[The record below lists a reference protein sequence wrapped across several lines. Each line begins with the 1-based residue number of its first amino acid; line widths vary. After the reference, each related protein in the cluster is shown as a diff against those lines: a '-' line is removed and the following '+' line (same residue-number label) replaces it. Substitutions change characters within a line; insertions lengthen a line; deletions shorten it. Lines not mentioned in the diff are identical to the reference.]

1 MSFTIYARM
10 KKPGRRM
17 SKDLPPVPFVLDE
30 RPKTVRELLLRQNL
44 LQYRQMGRPPLG
56 LTELGVRDYNA
67 RKDEGQLLPFLT
79 REEIAG
85 QAVRGKIAFGAHSG
99 EKADLNKAAENTV
112 QCFLDGI
119 YRVFAGEEELA
130 GLEDEIPWKDGLVF
144 TFIRLTMLSG

>member
-30 RPKTVRELLLRQNL
+30 RPKTVRELL
-44 LQYRQMGRPPLG
+44 LG

-85 QAVRGKIAFGAHSG
+85 QAVRGKIAFGAHNG

-112 QCFLDGI
+112 QCFEDGI

-130 GLEDEIPWKDGLVF
+130 GLEDEIPWKDDLVF

>member
-10 KKPGRRM
+10 NKPGRRM

-30 RPKTVRELLLRQNL
+30 RPKTVRELL
-44 LQYRQMGRPPLG
+44 LG

-119 YRVFAGEEELA
+119 YRVFAAEEERA
-130 GLEDEIPWKDGLVF
+130 RLEDEIPWKDGLVF

>member
-1 MSFTIYARM
+1 MSFTIYVRM
-10 KKPGRRM
+10 KKPGRGM
-17 SKDLPPVPFVLDE
+17 SRDLPPVPFVLEE
-30 RPKTVRELLLRQNL
+30 RPETVRRLLLD
-44 LQYRQMGRPPLG
+44 

-119 YRVFAGEEELA
+119 YRIFAGEEELA